1 MKHPSFHAR
10 QTPEKAAYVIA
21 ETGEARTYAA
31 LDAISNQ
38 GAHALRALGVGA
50 GDHIAL
56 LMENRL
62 DFMDICWAGHRSGVI
77 YTAISRYLGA
87 DEVAYIATDCDARL
101 FITSAKYADT
111 AAELRQRILAETK
124 QPMRFLMVGTPPDG
138 LPEGY
143 ESWDAL
149 VATQPTTPIAD
160 ETCGMDMLYSSG
172 TTGRPKGITKLFEP
186 KPIDDVHPLLTLLCE
201 MMCKMDTETVYL
213 SPAPLYHAAPLRYC
227 MMVASLG
234 GTCVIMQRFDPEQ
247 LLQLIEKHRVTHT
260 QVVPT
265 MFVRLLKL
273 PEQVRARYDHSSLKA
288 AVHAAAPCPVEVKQ
302 RMIDWWGPILLEYYA
317 GTEANG
323 GTMVTSEEWL
333 SHPGSVGKSL
343 SGRIVVVGPDG
354 DELPAGQVGDVY
366 FETGVNFKY
375 HKAPE
380 KTEGAFL
387 RDGCGTLGD
396 VGYVDDEGYLYLTD
410 RASYMIISGGV
421 NVYPQEV
428 EDLLICHPAISDA
441 AVFGVPNED
450 LGEEVK
456 AVVQL
461 ENADA
466 ATPAYAEE
474 LIGYCRERLS
484 PIKCPKSIDF
494 RPELP
499 RTPTGK
505 LMKRKLK
512 DEYWQNAQTT
522 GKTA

>member
-10 QTPEKAAYVIA
+10 RTPDKPAYLIA
-21 ETGEARTYAA
+21 DTGETRTYAE
-31 LDAISNQ
+31 LDALSNQ
-38 GAHALRALGVGA
+38 GAHAFRALGVGP
-50 GDHIAL
+50 GEHIAL

-62 DFMDICWAGHRSGVI
+62 EFMDICWAAHRSGVI
-77 YTAISRYLGA
+77 YTAISRYLGP
-87 DEVAYIATDCDARL
+87 DEVSYIAADCDAQL
-101 FITSAKYADT
+101 FITSAKYADV
-111 AAELRQRILAETK
+111 AAELRRRILSDSAH
-124 QPMRFLMVGTPPDG
+124 PVRFLMVGAPPGG
-138 LPEGY
+138 LPEGF
-143 ESWDAL
+143 EPWDAL
-149 VATQPTTPIAD
+149 VAGQPTTPVAD

-172 TTGRPKGITKLFEP
+172 TTGRPKGITKTFEP
-186 KPIDDVHPLLTLLCE
+186 KPIDDIHPLLSLLCE
-201 MMCKMDTETVYL
+201 KMCGMGPETVYL

-227 MMVASLG
+227 LTTVSLG
-234 GTCVIMQRFDPEQ
+234 GTCVIMQKFDAER
-247 LLQLIEKHRVTHT
+247 LLDLIERYRVTHT

-273 PEQVRARYDHSSLKA
+273 PEAVRAKYDMSSLQG
-288 AVHAAAPCPVEVKQ
+288 AVHAAAPCPVEVKRQ
-302 RMIDWWGPILLEYYA
+302 MIEWWGPILLEYYA

-323 GTMVTSEEWL
+323 GTMITSEEWL
-333 SHPGSVGKSL
+333 AHPGSVGRAL

-354 DELPAGQVGDVY
+354 AELPPGQVGDVY
-366 FETGVNFKY
+366 FETGVNFRY

-396 VGYVDDEGYLYLTD
+396 VGYVDEEGYLYLTD

-461 ENADA
+461 EDPAQ
-466 ATPAYAEE
+466 ATPTFAAE

-494 RPELP
+494 RAELP

-512 DEYWQNAQTT
+512 DEYWQNKQAT